1 MILTDYY
8 DILLQG
14 IDSRSTVSKLVHGVS
29 WTAAVLSDGSCGVAM
44 HTTGETVPRMFDTL
58 IGRPLK
64 EAAGAVLS
72 WNMEEASEA
81 LAAVNAFYNR
91 PDCAF
96 LQPEA
101 KTLDGVDLAGKRVG
115 MIGHMIGHSNI
126 TAELLAPAAKLWIM
140 DREEK
145 PGAYPDSAAEFFLPD
160 CDVVHHRQRRHQQNP
175 AAPSGTQPQ
184 GSGHPDRPQ
193 CQLLPGADGA
203 GDRPPERARHHPGR
217 AHAAGHRGKA
227 HVGQPLVRDVPA
239 GPPAPAGT
247 GHRNGAMLTC
257 PTNF

>member
-1 MILTDYY
+1 MISTDYY

-14 IDSRSTVSKLVHGVS
+14 IDSRCTVSRLVHGVS

-44 HTTGETVPRMFDTL
+44 HTTGDTVPRMYDTL
-58 IGRPLK
+58 IGLPLK
-64 EAAGAVLS
+64 EAA
-72 WNMEEASEA
+72 EEASEA

-145 PGAYPDSAAEFFLPD
+145 PGAYPDSAAEFFLPV
-160 CDVVHHRQRRHQQNP
+160 CDVVIITGSAAINKTLPRLLELSREAQVILTGPSVSCCPALTELGIDRLNGRVITRAEPMLQAIVEKRMSVNP
-175 AAPSGTQPQ
+175 WSETFQLDRLPLPAQGTET
-184 GSGHPDRPQ
+184 
-193 CQLLPGADGA
+193 
-203 GDRPPERARHHPGR
+203 ERG
-217 AHAAGHRGKA
+217 
-227 HVGQPLVRDVPA
+227 
-239 GPPAPAGT
+239 
-247 GHRNGAMLTC
+247 
-257 PTNF
+257 